1 MRPSPFKLT
10 EKLSPPSILIE
21 KDCSEPSESEMAKSD
36 TAKTISL
43 SSAIEPGP
51 LYLVSE
57 GASLTFKTVIETLN
71 CADVLPSEIE

>member
-1 MRPSPFKLT
+1 
-10 EKLSPPSILIE
+10 
-21 KDCSEPSESEMAKSD
+21 MAKSD